1 MMFVSGC
8 AIGLL
13 LFGADPAEE
22 LRFESALLTLIE
34 HADVSASDTGLLS
47 TVAVKEGL
55 TVEEGTPLAGIDDRD
70 AKLVVS
76 RTETELK
83 IAQSIVEND
92 IKLRF
97 AKLTGAVA
105 NAELQRAIDSN
116 AQLPKSVSKTEMERL
131 KLLAEKA
138 TLEIQQAEIEQ
149 QQSTLS
155 LKVKQQE
162 FDRATLALERKTI
175 KAPFAGMVVQW
186 KKHRGE
192 WVEPGTPVLRLIQ
205 LNRLRAETFVVS
217 QKLPGDLVG
226 RSVTLTANPTGKKP
240 VKCTGKLVF
249 VSPELDP
256 VNGQVRI
263 WAEIE
268 NEDLS
273 LRPGQ
278 TGTLSIGAASTRTTT
293 AAKPQ

>member
-1 MMFVSGC
+1 MNVVSGC
-8 AIGLL
+8 VIGLL
-13 LFGADPAEE
+13 LFAADPADE

-34 HADVSASDTGLLS
+34 HAEVSASDTGLLS
-47 TVAVKEGL
+47 LVAAKEGETVAEGK
-55 TVEEGTPLAGIDDRD
+55 PLGGIDDRD
-70 AKLVVS
+70 AKLVLA

-83 IAQSIVEND
+83 IAQSIVDND

-105 NAELQRAIDSN
+105 NSELQRAIDSN
-116 AQLPKSVSKTEMERL
+116 VQLPKSVSKTEIERL

-138 TLEIQQAEIEQ
+138 SLEIQQAEIEQ
-149 QQSTLS
+149 QQAVLS
-155 LKVKQQE
+155 LRIKQQE
-162 FDRATLALERKTI
+162 FDRATLALDRRTI
-175 KAPFAGMVVQW
+175 KAPFSGMVVQW

-192 WVEPGTPVLRLIQ
+192 WVEAGTPVLRLIQ
-205 LNRLRAETFVVS
+205 LNRLRAEAFVAS
-217 QKLPGDLVG
+217 QKLPADLVG
-226 RSVTLTANPTGKKP
+226 RSVTLVANPTGKRP
-240 VKCTGKLVF
+240 IKCMGTLVF

-278 TGTLSIGAASTRTTT
+278 TGTLSIGAAAAKTTT